1 MQRSEQLKVLF
12 EPVVE
17 ALGFVLW
24 GVETNLQGK
33 DPVVRIFID
42 SDDGIGVE
50 ACAEVSHHVG
60 ALLDVEDP
68 ISGEYRLEVS
78 SPGLDRPLFTLEQF
92 QRYQGCNVRLR
103 LRRPFESRRKFTGL
117 LAAVSGDELVIQEG
131 EYEYIL
137 PIQLIEKAN
146 LIA

>member
-17 ALGFVLW
+17 ALGYVLW
-24 GVETNLQGK
+24 GVETNLTGK

-42 SDDGIGVE
+42 SDEGIGVT
-50 ACAEVSHHVG
+50 ACADVSHHVG

-68 ISGEYRLEVS
+68 IAGEYRLEVS
-78 SPGLDRPLFTLEQF
+78 SPGLDRPIFTLQQFEQ
-92 QRYQGCNVRLR
+92 YQGHNVKLR
-103 LRRPFESRRKFTGL
+103 LRRPFEERRKFTGQL
-117 LAAVSGDELVIQEG
+117 VSVDGDELVIREG

>member
-12 EPVVE
+12 EPIVD
-17 ALGFVLW
+17 ALGYVLW
-24 GVETNLQGK
+24 GVETSLSGK

-42 SDDGIGVE
+42 SDKGIGVE
-50 ACAEVSHHVG
+50 ACADVSHHVG
-60 ALLDVEDP
+60 AMLDVEDP
-68 ISGEYRLEVS
+68 IAGEYRLEVS
-78 SPGLDRPLFTLEQF
+78 SPGLDRPLFTLQQF
-92 QRYQGCNVRLR
+92 EKYQGHNIKLK
-103 LRRPFESRRKFTGL
+103 LRRPFEDRRKFTGQ
-117 LAAVSGDELVIQEG
+117 LAKVDGDELVIREG